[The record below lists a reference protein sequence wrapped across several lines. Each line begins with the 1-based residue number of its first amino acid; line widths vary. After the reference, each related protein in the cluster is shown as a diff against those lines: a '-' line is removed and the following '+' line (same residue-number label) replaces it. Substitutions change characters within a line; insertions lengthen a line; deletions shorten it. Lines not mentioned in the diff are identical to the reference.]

1 MAGLL
6 ESSGWGKAEKGDGDL
21 ISILWWPSFE
31 LQSVGRKLK
40 IQIQQRVGKGGWG
53 KKQKT

>member
-6 ESSGWGKAEKGDGDL
+6 ESSGWRNAEKGDGDL

-40 IQIQQRVGKGGWG
+40 MQIQQRVGKGSWG